1 MWSDPKRRLLAVWL
15 IVAAAMLAV
24 PLATAHANGR
34 VIRFESHTAGPY
46 RLSVGTIPDNPVV
59 GNLHVTMTITAGD
72 AEQPVLDAEVSV
84 TGVGPESDAV
94 EIGPL
99 RAEHNADDPA
109 FYDINTFVDRQGD
122 WQFTVSVSGP
132 NGEGTARF
140 PIEVRT
146 QSPLIGIVTIMAL
159 VAFLAALGFS
169 LRAFLRERSR
179 GRRRS

>member
-1 MWSDPKRRLLAVWL
+1 MWSDPKRRLLVVWL
-15 IVAAAMLAV
+15 IAAAAMLAV

-34 VIRFESHTAGPY
+34 VIRFETYTAGPY
-46 RLSVGTIPDNPVV
+46 RLAVGTIPDNPVV
-59 GNLHVTMTITAGD
+59 GNLHVTMTITAGSD
-72 AEQPVLDAEVSV
+72 EQPILDAEVSV
-84 TGVGPESDAV
+84 SGVGPETDAV

-109 FYDINTFVDRQGD
+109 FYDINTFVDRQGE

-132 NGEGTARF
+132 HDEGETQV
-140 PIEVRT
+140 PIEVTT